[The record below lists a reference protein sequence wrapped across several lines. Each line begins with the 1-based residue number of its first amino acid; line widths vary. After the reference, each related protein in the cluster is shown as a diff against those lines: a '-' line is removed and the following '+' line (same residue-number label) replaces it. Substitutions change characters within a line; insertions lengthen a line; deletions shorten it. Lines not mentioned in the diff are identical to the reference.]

1 MTMRPEAELLLA
13 AVRSGIGSR
22 RPTPVIAPRE
32 NPALD
37 WEYLL
42 RAARQHRLVALL
54 SWYLS
59 SGKTEAVP
67 ENVLGHLQEQSQRN
81 ARRNLLLSE
90 ELRKIVDLLTRR
102 GIRVIPFH
110 APGLADIAPD
120 HPEFREFHIME
131 LFVRRDDDVFGTKEL
146 MRSLGYRPR
155 FPVEFSERAAFLEFQ
170 GEYQYAHEDF
180 RVQVYLQWDIVPRY
194 WSRKVDFEQL
204 WSRCVRSPLA
214 GTEIM
219 TVTPEDRLLILCA
232 RESAYCWSRLDS
244 IAEIAS
250 LITRPHGLDWRR
262 ILEQRAVLC
271 SERMLLLGL
280 FLASDLAAVPLPAV
294 VRQRLDADRRVQAL
308 ARHART
314 RLLGD
319 AAGGPPPRLAAMRFH
334 LKVMERVRDRIRYGF
349 HRLLTP
355 TETDWRALHLP
366 GSLPGLYYLFRPIR
380 LVGGYG
386 LGLFKPRILGSLGLT
401 APEVVT
407 RMLDL
412 AEVGPSDV
420 VYDLGCGD
428 GRMPIMAAKRYG
440 ARGFGFD
447 IDPDCVAESIGN
459 ARMEGVEHLVSFKRE
474 DATAVDVSP
483 ATVVLLFLPVDANLR
498 LRAKLQAQLRPGA
511 RIVSHHWSMGDWAP
525 LKTITV
531 PDGEGVTEIHL
542 WRIDKSEGQEPNTVK
557 H

>member
-13 AVRSGIGSR
+13 AVRSGIGSQ
-22 RPTPVIAPRE
+22 RPAPVIAPRE
-32 NPALD
+32 SPPLD

-42 RAARQHRLVALL
+42 RAARRHRMVPLL
-54 SWYLS
+54 SWYLNA
-59 SGKTEAVP
+59 GKTEAVP
-67 ENVLGHLQEQSQRN
+67 ETVLSHLQEQSQRN

-90 ELRKIVDLLTRR
+90 ELRKIVDLLTRH
-102 GIRVIPFH
+102 GIRVVPFH
-110 APGLADIAPD
+110 APGLADIASH

-155 FPVEFSERAAFLEFQ
+155 FPVATSQRAAFLQFQ
-170 GEYQYAHEDF
+170 GEYQYAHEDL
-180 RVQVYLQWDIVPRY
+180 RVHVHLQWDIVPKY
-194 WSRKVDFEQL
+194 WSRKVDFEL
-204 WSRCVRSPLA
+204 VWSRCVRSALA
-214 GTEIM
+214 GIEAM

-244 IAEIAS
+244 IAEVAD

-262 ILEQRAVLC
+262 LLEEGRVLC

-294 VRQRLDADRRVQAL
+294 VRQRLEADHRVQAL
-308 ARHART
+308 GRHART
-314 RLLGD
+314 RVLSDG
-319 AAGGPPPRLAAMRFH
+319 GGPPPRLAAMRFH
-334 LKVMERVRDRIRYGF
+334 LEVMERLRDRVRYGF

-355 TETDWRALHLP
+355 TETDWRALHVP
-366 GSLPGLYYLFRPIR
+366 GSLRGLYYLFRPIR

-401 APEVVT
+401 APEVVE
-407 RMLDL
+407 RMLEL

-447 IDPDCVAESIGN
+447 IDPDCVAESSAN
-459 ARMEGVEHLVSFKRE
+459 ARREGVEHLVSFKRE
-474 DATAVDVSP
+474 DATAVDVTS
-483 ATVVLLFLPVDANLR
+483 ATVVMLFLPIDANLR
-498 LRAKLQAQLRPGA
+498 LRAKLQTQLRPGA
-511 RIVSHHWSMGDWAP
+511 RVVSHHWSMGDWAP
-525 LKTITV
+525 LKTMTV

-542 WRIDKSEGQEPNTVK
+542 WRIDKPEGQEPNTVK
-557 H
+557 D